1 MSNMSEPWQWPNQF
15 FPYSLSVSC
24 WLLRISDRFY
34 LILPIL
40 SPADPSAYYPGQPQG
55 LDLLLGAGA
64 NHSQIHAALQG
75 PSEVALIQWDGW
87 DHPREW
93 YSTCLTLSNMFKSSS
108 PSPHSSP
115 VCAFRLT
122 CGMYSL
128 CHNEHVALNLPN
140 VGILEMRRFW
150 KNRRRLW
157 TRNFFSPLGHTFM
170 VLLSLCFGLM
180 SHRFEQCWSFYS
192 LTWTR
197 TGFMFQDRDWDLFY
211 INSDWICF

>member
-24 WLLRISDRFY
+24 RLLRISDRFY

-87 DHPREW
+87 GHPREW

-150 KNRRRLW
+150 KNRQRLW
-157 TRNFFSPLGHTFM
+157 TRIFFLLWVTLLWFYCPF
-170 VLLSLCFGLM
+170 VL
-180 SHRFEQCWSFYS
+180 
-192 LTWTR
+192 
-197 TGFMFQDRDWDLFY
+197 D
-211 INSDWICF
+211 